1 MSGWRW
7 RMRDRWDHV
16 WRSMNSSPI
25 AWWIFG
31 MSFLFILLSF
41 ITPIWLLSSKLEQG
55 QSIPIHYNVYF
66 GVDDFGSW
74 EKIFLLP
81 ALGLI
86 FFLLNFTF
94 YIPLIIEHRFLALI
108 LMYGTL
114 FIECVLLI
122 AMGFI
127 LLMNR

>member
-1 MSGWRW
+1 
-7 RMRDRWDHV
+7 
-16 WRSMNSSPI
+16 MNSSPI